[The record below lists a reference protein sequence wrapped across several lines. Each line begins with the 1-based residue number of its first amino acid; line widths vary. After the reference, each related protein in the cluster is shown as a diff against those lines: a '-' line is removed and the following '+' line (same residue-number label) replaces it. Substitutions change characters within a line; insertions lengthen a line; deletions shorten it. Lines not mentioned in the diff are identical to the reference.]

1 MNVRSVMLAA
11 LSIFAASAPPMMP
24 GPASADVLPY
34 ERSRPALIAD
44 MTMSMSTGNRTTKD
58 AGPFRVVLAVL
69 PAEPF
74 LTKAQ
79 AEHGASGMLA
89 VGGAA
94 PVDPTAP
101 SHPNHHLVI
110 HVYDRTD
117 GRVLRGG
124 HVTMSFTRM
133 DQGSM
138 SGAPVIVPVVEMEAA
153 GKGAQSTH
161 YGNNVFMRA
170 GAYRVAVSINGS
182 VTTAFSIEVM

>member
-1 MNVRSVMLAA
+1 MNLRSVMPAA
-11 LSIFAASAPPMMP
+11 GFVFAASALLTMP
-24 GPASADVLPY
+24 CASRAALLPY
-34 ERSRPALIAD
+34 ERSTPAFVAD
-44 MTMSMSTGNRTTKD
+44 MVVSNAAKTMQD
-58 AGPFRVVLAVL
+58 VGPFRVMLAVL

-79 AEHGASGMLA
+79 AERGASGMLA
-89 VGGAA
+89 VGGAS
-94 PVDPTAP
+94 PVDPSAP

-117 GRVLRGG
+117 GRVLRAG

-133 DQGSM
+133 NHGSV

-153 GKGAQSTH
+153 GKGPQSTH

-182 VTTAFSIEVM
+182 ARTVFTVQLL

>member
-1 MNVRSVMLAA
+1 MNWRSVMLAA
-11 LSIFAASAPPMMP
+11 FVVFATSTLPTMSCTASAAM
-24 GPASADVLPY
+24 LRH
-34 ERSRPALIAD
+34 ERSAPALVAD
-44 MTMSMSTGNRTTKD
+44 MTMPMSTGGQTTKD
-58 AGPFRVVLAVL
+58 AGRFRVVLAVM

-79 AEHGASGMLA
+79 AGRGASGMLA
-89 VGGAA
+89 VGGAS

-153 GKGAQSTH
+153 GKGPQSTH

-170 GAYRVAVSINGS
+170 GAYRVAVSING
-182 VTTAFSIEVM
+182 TAHTVFTVRVV

>member
-1 MNVRSVMLAA
+1 MSM
-11 LSIFAASAPPMMP
+11 SMS
-24 GPASADVLPY
+24 
-34 ERSRPALIAD
+34 
-44 MTMSMSTGNRTTKD
+44 MSMSTGNRTTRD
-58 AGPFRVVLAVL
+58 AGPFRVVLAVM

-89 VGGAA
+89 VGGAS

-110 HVYDRTD
+110 HVYDRAN

-124 HVTMSFTRM
+124 HVTMSFTRLN
-133 DQGSM
+133 QGSI
-138 SGAPVIVPVVEMEAA
+138 SGAPVIVPVVEMQAA
-153 GKGAQSTH
+153 GKGPQSTH

-170 GAYRVAVSINGS
+170 GAYRVAVSIDG
-182 VTTAFSIEVM
+182 TASTVFTVQVM